1 MDVTIRQARREDAA
15 VAGKICFDAFTA
27 INAEHNFPP
36 DFASADVSI
45 GLLGMLFRHPG
56 MYAVVAEQ
64 GGRIVGSNVLDE
76 RSPIAGIGPVTVS
89 PTVQNAGVG
98 KALML
103 HVLER
108 AAARGFPGVRLVQAA
123 FHIRSLS
130 LYTKLG
136 FETREPLSCLTG
148 PPIAARVPEY
158 LVRPAVGADQDACN
172 ALCLAVH
179 GHTRAGELEDAIRE
193 SSAVVVEHAG
203 RVTGYA
209 TGLAFFAHAVG
220 ETNGEIEALISA
232 AGSFGGPGFLVPARN
247 GALLRWC
254 LGHGLRI
261 VQPMTLMTRGLYSEP
276 RGAYLPSV
284 LY

>member
-1 MDVTIRQARREDAA
+1 MRRARREDAA
-15 VAGKICFDAFTA
+15 VAGRICFEAFTA

-45 GLLGMLFRHPG
+45 GLLRMLFEHPD

-89 PTVQNAGVG
+89 PKVQNMGVG
-98 KALML
+98 TALMR

-108 AAARGFPGVRLVQAA
+108 AAFRAFPGVRLVQAA
-123 FHIRSLS
+123 FHLRSLS

-136 FETREPLSCLTG
+136 FETREPLSCVTG
-148 PPIAARVPEY
+148 PPIAARVAGY
-158 LVRPAVGADQDACN
+158 LVRPAGAADQDACD

-179 GHTRAGELEDAIRE
+179 GHTRAGELADAIRDA
-193 SSAVVVEHAG
+193 SAVVVEHSD

-220 ETNGEIEALISA
+220 ETNREIEALISA
-232 AGSFGGPGFLVPARN
+232 AARFTGPGFLVPSRN
-247 GALLRWC
+247 GDLLRWC
-254 LGHGLRI
+254 LGHGLRV

>member
-1 MDVTIRQARREDAA
+1 MEVTIRQARREDAA

-27 INAEHNFPP
+27 INAEHNFPR
-36 DFASADVSI
+36 DFTSADVSI
-45 GLLGMLFRHPG
+45 GLLAMLFRHPG

-76 RSPIAGIGPVTVS
+76 RSSIAGIGPVTVS

-123 FHIRSLS
+123 FHLRSLS

-136 FETREPLSCLTG
+136 FETREPLLCLSG
-148 PPIAARVPEY
+148 PPIAARVAGY
-158 LVRPAVGADQDACN
+158 LVRPAVAADRDACN

-179 GHTRAGELEDAIRE
+179 GHTRAGELEDAVRE
-193 SSAVVVEHAG
+193 ASAVVVEHSG

-220 ETNGEIEALISA
+220 ETNREIEALISA
-232 AGSFGGPGFLVPARN
+232 ATAFGGPGFLVPTRN
-247 GALLRWC
+247 GDLLRWC

-261 VQPMTLMTRGLYSEP
+261 VQPMTLMSRGLYSQP